1 MTSSKHSSA
10 YKSDCLNKW
19 QGMIF
24 TWNLVLL
31 ENMVMFLLEHVAWKL
46 FMAEPF
52 FILQVET
59 TNTQ

>member
-1 MTSSKHSSA
+1 M
-10 YKSDCLNKW
+10 NK
-19 QGMIF
+19 GMIF

-31 ENMVMFLLEHVAWKL
+31 EKMVMFLLEHVAWKL